1 MSMRG
6 TVLFDGEATGELLV
20 LDEPLSFWGGF
31 DPQTGE
37 IIDQH
42 HPQAGMRAGGKVLAL
57 TETRGSA
64 GTPAGVAEAIRK
76 GEGPVAILVVKRDV
90 NLVAG
95 AMTADQLYGI
105 KVPVISVDAGDF
117 ARLKTGVLTD
127 IKADGSIHFPS

>member
-1 MSMRG
+1 MSIRG
-6 TVLFDGEATGELLV
+6 TVLHEGAASGPLLV

-42 HPQAGMRAGGKVLAL
+42 HPQAGERAGGKVLAL

-76 GEGPVAILVVKRDV
+76 GKGPVAIIVVKKDV

-95 AMTADQLYGI
+95 AMTADQLYRI
-105 KVPVISVDAGDF
+105 QVPVISVDAEDF
-117 ARLKTGVLTD
+117 ARLNTGDIAD

>member
-1 MSMRG
+1 MNIQG
-6 TVLFDGEATGELLV
+6 KTLHEGEAAGPLLV

-37 IIDQH
+37 IIDRH
-42 HPQAGMRAGGKVLAL
+42 HPQAGERAGGKILAL

-76 GEGPVAILVVKRDV
+76 GEGPAAIIVVKQDV

-95 AMTADQLYGI
+95 AMTAAQLYRI
-105 KVPVISVDAGDF
+105 QVPVISIDAGDF
-117 ARLKTGVLTD
+117 ARLKTGEQVD
-127 IKADGSIHFPS
+127 IKADGSIHFTP

>member
-1 MSMRG
+1 MSIRG
-6 TVLFDGEATGELLV
+6 RVLYGGEASGPLLV
-20 LDEPLSFWGGF
+20 LGEPLSFWGGF

-42 HPQAGMRAGGKVLAL
+42 HPQAGERAGGKVLAL

-76 GEGPVAILVVKRDV
+76 GEGPVAIIVVKRDV

-95 AMTADQLYGI
+95 CMTADQLYGI
-105 KVPVISVDAGDF
+105 RVPVISVDAEDF
-117 ARLKTGVLTD
+117 ARLNTGRIAD
-127 IKADGSIHFPS
+127 IKADGSIHFPT